1 MTRYLLLLAGAG
13 AIAWA
18 MARWRLAVQAA
29 LVLLVVEG
37 AIRKW
42 LLPGSQDLVYFAKD
56 ALLLGCYL
64 GFLTSPARHKVASLV
79 PPAMIFCLVASAAL
93 GALQIFNP
101 NLPNVLVGLLGF
113 KAYFLYMPLLWVVPA
128 AFTTD
133 LDLARFLKRYVLLAI
148 PVCLLAIAQ
157 FRSPADSALNVYAR
171 GNAPGT
177 VSTFGISTQVRVTGT
192 FSYISGYS
200 SYLLAMA
207 ILVLAVLAATRWRQ
221 RGNWLVYGALGLTLL
236 GMLMTGSRGPVFML
250 VLLLPLYGWLSLARE
265 NDRATAVGRSLLG
278 LGLVAMLLNY
288 VGSDAIGAFYGRAA
302 GSSDLGS
309 RMIGPILGPIN
320 TLEPAG
326 LTGVGIGATHQT
338 AAAVT
343 KSLPPYSWLRGIL
356 LEDEPSRI
364 MLELGLV
371 GFLLIYFVRV
381 YLVIFALQQ
390 VFLLRT
396 TFHRAVAT
404 SCVLFFLAHL
414 PGGIVFNV
422 TAGVFYWFF
431 AGLLM
436 TVLRLDAMVAPA
448 RAAVFPR
455 PAGGPP
461 AGRSPAERPLVPGR
475 PRPAPQPV
483 RPAPAARRMAGGP

>member
-1 MTRYLLLLAGAG
+1 MSRYLILLAGVG

-29 LVLLVVEG
+29 LVLLVMEG

-42 LLPGSQDLVYFAKD
+42 VLPGSQDLVYFAKD

-79 PPAMIFCLVASAAL
+79 PPALIFCLAASAAF
-93 GALQIFNP
+93 GALQVFNP

-113 KAYFLYMPLLWVVPA
+113 KAYFLYVPLLWVVPA
-128 AFTTD
+128 ALPTD
-133 LDLARFLKRYVLLAI
+133 LDLARFLKRYVALAI
-148 PVCLLAIAQ
+148 PVCLLAFLQ
-157 FRSPADSALNVYAR
+157 FRSPADSAINVYAR
-171 GNAPGT
+171 GSNAPGT
-177 VSTFGISTQVRVTGT
+177 VSTFGSSTQVRVTGT

-221 RGNWLVYGALGLTLL
+221 RGNWIVYGALGLTLL

-250 VLLLPLYGWLSLARE
+250 VLLLPIYAWLSLARE

-288 VGSDAIGAFYGRAA
+288 VGSDAIGAFYGRAS
-302 GSSDLGS
+302 GSSDLVG
-309 RMIGPILGPIN
+309 RMTGPILGPIN
-320 TLEPAG
+320 TLDEAG
-326 LTGVGIGATHQT
+326 LAGVGIGATHQT

-343 KSLPPYSWLRGIL
+343 KDLAPYSWLRGIL

-364 MLELGLV
+364 MLELGLL
-371 GFLLIYFVRV
+371 GFLLVYFVRV
-381 YLVIFALQQ
+381 YMVIFALQQ

-414 PGGIVFNV
+414 LGSIVFNV
-422 TAGVFYWFF
+422 TSGVFYWFF

-436 TVLRLDAMVAPA
+436 AVLRLDATLAPA
-448 RAAVFPR
+448 RAAAVPR
-455 PAGGPP
+455 
-461 AGRSPAERPLVPGR
+461 PAERPLVPGR

-483 RPAPAARRMAGGP
+483 RPTPAARRMAGGP